1 MSARP
6 IRNLRWWI
14 GGMLFLSTIINY
26 LDRQTLSLLAPFLKL
41 DYHWTNTDYA
51 NILVGFRLGYS
62 LGQTIL
68 GRMIDR
74 IGTRRGL
81 SITVVLYS
89 LVASATSLARG
100 LYSFATFRTLLGIAE
115 SANWPGAT
123 KAVSEWFPKRERA
136 LATALFDSGSSIGG
150 AIAPFIVFA
159 IYNHWGWRPAFA
171 IPGMLGF
178 VWLLIWRRCY
188 HSPKDHPRVSDE
200 ERQMI
205 LADAADPD
213 AFLEK
218 PRSRLVLHCRLV
230 SDLSGSERD
239 LA

>member
-1 MSARP
+1 MSVRP

-51 NILVGFRLGYS
+51 NILIGFRVGYS
-62 LGQTIL
+62 LGQTVL

-115 SANWPGAT
+115 SANWPGAS

-136 LATALFDSGSSIGG
+136 LAIVSAHTPAGRVPDPLAGNAIEPGTRDMYKEMRLLLDNEEYENFVAAATRLSKSQFRAGIPPGVVGG
-150 AIAPFIVFA
+150 AV
-159 IYNHWGWRPAFA
+159 G
-171 IPGMLGF
+171 GVVG
-178 VWLLIWRRCY
+178 RR
-188 HSPKDHPRVSDE
+188 
-200 ERQMI
+200 
-205 LADAADPD
+205 
-213 AFLEK
+213 
-218 PRSRLVLHCRLV
+218 
-230 SDLSGSERD
+230 
-239 LA
+239 